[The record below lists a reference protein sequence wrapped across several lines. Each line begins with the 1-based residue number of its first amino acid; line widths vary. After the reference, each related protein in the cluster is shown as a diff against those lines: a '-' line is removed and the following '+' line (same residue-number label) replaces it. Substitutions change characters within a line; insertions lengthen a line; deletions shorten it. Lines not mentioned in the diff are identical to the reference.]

1 MDLRHLRYFLAV
13 AEELHFTRAAKRLF
27 IGQPPLSQQIR
38 QLEDEVGTQLFVR
51 GTRSVKLTEAG
62 HAFMPH
68 AYSSLNSAKQAVAAA
83 RRAALGELGQL
94 RIGFTSSA
102 SFNPFVPAIISSF
115 REAYPDMEL
124 VLVEQATAFL
134 IDELEMDTL
143 DVAFLRPSES
153 QRQLMKTHEFLKE
166 PLCVAIPTRHR
177 LSSRRS
183 LRLEEL
189 SLDPFVLYPRKNGSF
204 LYDSIIAAC
213 QSAGFSPR
221 IVQEA
226 PQMGST
232 VNLVAAGVGVSIV
245 PESMRHLHPE
255 GVVYV
260 QIEKPVITTS
270 LWVAHL
276 DRGQLSARISNFISH
291 VKSHSPMCS
300 GAPTE
305 TNED

>member
-38 QLEDEVGTQLFVR
+38 QLEDEVGADLFVR

-62 HAFMPH
+62 QAFMPH
-68 AYSSLNSAKQAVAAA
+68 AYSALNSAKQAIAAA

-102 SFNPFVPAIISSF
+102 SFNPNVPAIISSF
-115 REAYPDMEL
+115 REAYPDIDL
-124 VLVEQATAFL
+124 VLVEQATTLL
-134 IDELEMDTL
+134 IQELEVENL

-153 QRQLMKTHEFLKE
+153 QRKLLKTYEFLKE

-177 LSSRRS
+177 LSSRNC

-189 SLDPFVLYPRKNGSF
+189 SCDPFVLYPRKNGSF
-204 LYDSIIAAC
+204 LYDSIITAC
-213 QSAGFSPR
+213 QSAGFSPK
-221 IVQEA
+221 IIQEA

-232 VNLVAAGVGVSIV
+232 VNLVAAGVGVAIV
-245 PESMRHLHPE
+245 PESMRHLHPD

-260 QIEKPVITTS
+260 HISEPIINTS

-276 DRGQLSARISNFISH
+276 NQDKTSARVENFIRH
-291 VKSHSPMCS
+291 VENYTV
-300 GAPTE
+300 G
-305 TNED
+305 